1 MNYRESPIGLSPATV
16 LFVLLAAFWGTSF
29 VAIEV
34 GLHTVPALSFAAM
47 RYTVAGALI
56 FAYATYTT
64 DRWRPRGSTEWLA
77 ATVAGVLVIGVYHG
91 ALYLGE
97 LRVSGAVAAIVIS
110 LAPILTAAFASGLLG
125 DASVDR
131 VESLGLL
138 LGLAGVV
145 VIAAPTGDA
154 AGADLFGVAL
164 VFLAAAS
171 FALGGVLSRPLS
183 TSLPIETLE
192 AWAMLVG
199 SLVLWAGAFARGES
213 MAGVEWTLPAVV
225 SLVYL
230 TLVSGCAGFL
240 IYFDLL
246 ERIGAT
252 QLNLVGYAEPV
263 VAALASWALLGHVI
277 DGSAGV
283 GFLAIFAG
291 FALLKHDLLSSV
303 ATDTAAAVRSH

>member
-1 MNYRESPIGLSPATV
+1 MNYGRPWFGASPAAV
-16 LFVLLAAFWGTSF
+16 MFLALAAIWGTSF
-29 VAIEV
+29 PAIEI
-34 GLHTVPALSFAAM
+34 GLHSVPALSFAAM
-47 RYTVAGALI
+47 RYTAAGAIIL
-56 FAYATYTT
+56 AYAVLTT
-64 DRWRPRGSTEWLA
+64 DRWRPRGTREWLA
-77 ATVAGVLVIGVYHG
+77 ASTAGVLVIAVYHG

-97 LRVSGAVAAIVIS
+97 LRVSAAVAAIVIS
-110 LAPILTAAFASGLLG
+110 LAPILTAAFASGLL
-125 DASVDR
+125 DSASVDR
-131 VESLGLL
+131 VEALGLL
-138 LGLAGVV
+138 LGLAGVA

-154 AGADLFGVAL
+154 AGADLFGIAL

-199 SLVLWAGAFARGES
+199 SLVLWAGAAARGES
-213 MAGVEWTLPAVV
+213 VAGVEWTLPAVV

-230 TLVSGCAGFL
+230 TLVSGCVGFL
-240 IYFDLL
+240 IYFELL

-277 DGSAGV
+277 DASAGV

-291 FALLKHDLLSSV
+291 FALLKHDALASV